1 MKCIYCNCTE
11 SRVVDSRPT
20 EDGAIRRRRECEG
33 CQRRFT
39 TYEKIEMLPVFI
51 IKKDKRR
58 EQFDPAK
65 VRNGI
70 LKACEKRPVP
80 IDEIEKLVNHVETSV
95 CRKMEQ
101 EVTSE
106 EIGQLIMEGL
116 KDLDEVAYIRFA
128 SVYRQFKDVQSF
140 MQELQQLLDTG
151 SVGMYGLA
159 YTFCNV
165 LFTIFHSLN
174 NTWVPFFFD
183 DIKNGARDRVKTS
196 AKTFLELFTVLAVGF
211 VLLAPEVFRIYAR
224 RDFWDGTGLIPLF
237 ATGYYLNFLCTFPVN
252 YEYSRKKTKAVAVIT
267 VSCSLVNLGLNYVM
281 IQSLGMEGAALA
293 TTVSH
298 SLQLL
303 MHYVYTRYFLGKGD
317 YPFGLRMWLGD
328 LAGYLLAV
336 GGVFLIQDA
345 WLLRWAVGAALGVW
359 ELTRIRKRRSLL

>member
-58 EQFDPAK
+58 EAFDAGK
-65 VRNGI
+65 VRSGI
-70 LKACEKRPVP
+70 IKACEKRPVP

-140 MQELQQLLDTG
+140 MQELQQLLDTQ
-151 SVGMYGLA
+151 
-159 YTFCNV
+159 N
-165 LFTIFHSLN
+165 
-174 NTWVPFFFD
+174 
-183 DIKNGARDRVKTS
+183 K
-196 AKTFLELFTVLAVGF
+196 
-211 VLLAPEVFRIYAR
+211 PE
-224 RDFWDGTGLIPLF
+224 
-237 ATGYYLNFLCTFPVN
+237 
-252 YEYSRKKTKAVAVIT
+252 E
-267 VSCSLVNLGLNYVM
+267 
-281 IQSLGMEGAALA
+281 
-293 TTVSH
+293 
-298 SLQLL
+298 
-303 MHYVYTRYFLGKGD
+303 
-317 YPFGLRMWLGD
+317 
-328 LAGYLLAV
+328 
-336 GGVFLIQDA
+336 
-345 WLLRWAVGAALGVW
+345 
-359 ELTRIRKRRSLL
+359 

>member
-65 VRNGI
+65 VRSGI

-80 IDEIEKLVNHVETSV
+80 IDEIEKLVSHVEASV

-116 KDLDEVAYIRFA
+116 KELDEVAYIRFA

-140 MQELQQLLDTG
+140 MQELQQLLDTQ
-151 SVGMYGLA
+151 
-159 YTFCNV
+159 N
-165 LFTIFHSLN
+165 
-174 NTWVPFFFD
+174 
-183 DIKNGARDRVKTS
+183 K
-196 AKTFLELFTVLAVGF
+196 
-211 VLLAPEVFRIYAR
+211 PE
-224 RDFWDGTGLIPLF
+224 
-237 ATGYYLNFLCTFPVN
+237 
-252 YEYSRKKTKAVAVIT
+252 E
-267 VSCSLVNLGLNYVM
+267 
-281 IQSLGMEGAALA
+281 
-293 TTVSH
+293 
-298 SLQLL
+298 
-303 MHYVYTRYFLGKGD
+303 
-317 YPFGLRMWLGD
+317 
-328 LAGYLLAV
+328 
-336 GGVFLIQDA
+336 
-345 WLLRWAVGAALGVW
+345 
-359 ELTRIRKRRSLL
+359 

>member
-65 VRNGI
+65 VRSGI

-80 IDEIEKLVNHVETSV
+80 IDEIEKLVSHVETSV

-116 KDLDEVAYIRFA
+116 KELDEVAYIRFA

-140 MQELQQLLDTG
+140 MQELQQLLDTQ
-151 SVGMYGLA
+151 
-159 YTFCNV
+159 N
-165 LFTIFHSLN
+165 
-174 NTWVPFFFD
+174 
-183 DIKNGARDRVKTS
+183 K
-196 AKTFLELFTVLAVGF
+196 
-211 VLLAPEVFRIYAR
+211 PE
-224 RDFWDGTGLIPLF
+224 
-237 ATGYYLNFLCTFPVN
+237 
-252 YEYSRKKTKAVAVIT
+252 E
-267 VSCSLVNLGLNYVM
+267 
-281 IQSLGMEGAALA
+281 
-293 TTVSH
+293 
-298 SLQLL
+298 
-303 MHYVYTRYFLGKGD
+303 
-317 YPFGLRMWLGD
+317 
-328 LAGYLLAV
+328 
-336 GGVFLIQDA
+336 
-345 WLLRWAVGAALGVW
+345 
-359 ELTRIRKRRSLL
+359 